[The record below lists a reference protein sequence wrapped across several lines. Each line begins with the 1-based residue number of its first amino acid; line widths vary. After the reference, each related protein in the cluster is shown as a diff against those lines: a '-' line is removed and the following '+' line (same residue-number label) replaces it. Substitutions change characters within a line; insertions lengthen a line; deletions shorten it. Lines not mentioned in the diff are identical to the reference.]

1 MEVPVP
7 DSFLH
12 IVENIIPLAVYI
24 LAIVIFAI
32 FVFSF
37 YRFFSKK
44 NMFELNL
51 TQYNTSRHPF
61 LSKIYHILLYL
72 VEYIL
77 LFPLVTFAWFLLI
90 SISIGVVT
98 ENNDPNSVFFV
109 AMALAGA
116 IRMSSYYTEQLAQ
129 ELAKTLP
136 LALLGIFLVQSDIT
150 SYSGSLD
157 IIKALPEY
165 ASKLLYYFVFIVL
178 LEFSLRITHSIRFI
192 VRKKTSF
199 IREKSSEDFDDTH

>member
-1 MEVPVP
+1 MVTLE
-7 DSFLH
+7 D
-12 IVENIIPLAVYI
+12 IIPLAVYI
-24 LAIVIFAI
+24 IAIVIFAI

-61 LSKIYHILLYL
+61 LSKVYHVLLYI

-98 ENNDPNSVFFV
+98 ENTDPNSVFFV

-116 IRMSSYYTEQLAQ
+116 IRLSSYYSEQLAQ

-136 LALLGIFLVQSDIT
+136 LALLGLFLVQTDIT
-150 SYSGSLD
+150 SYAGSLD

-165 ASKLLYYFVFIVL
+165 ISKLVYYFVFIVL
-178 LEFSLRITHSIRFI
+178 LEFTLRITHTIRFMI
-192 VRKKTSF
+192 RGKTSF
-199 IREKSSEDFDDTH
+199 IRERHTEDFDDTH